1 MSRFPDP
8 DLRAA
13 WQRRLRA
20 FDAHRGTVQ
29 QFCAQQGV
37 STAAFY
43 QWRRKLAAQH
53 PRAVPRT
60 GKAVVS
66 DREPPRFVPLTLVS
80 DDAANSRS
88 SITSIHLA
96 GGTRVEVA
104 GDDLELIQTILQ
116 SVMLHDASLIGE
128 LPASVAR
135 QGGAR

>member
-1 MSRFPDP
+1 MSRSPDP

-29 QFCAQQGV
+29 QFCAQQRV

-53 PRAVPRT
+53 PLTVPRS
-60 GKAVVS
+60 GKAAGR
-66 DREPPRFVPLTLVS
+66 DQEPPRFVPLTLVS
-80 DDAANSRS
+80 DDAADTRS

-104 GDDLELIQTILQ
+104 GDDLELIQTILR
-116 SVMLHDASLIGE
+116 SVMQHDASLIGE
-128 LPASVAR
+128 RPASIAR
-135 QGGAR
+135 QGGV